1 MATDSADT
9 AELQGAVSTFKIS
22 EEPSDAT
29 APDVEELPPDT
40 GARSDVDDGSD
51 IDLDDTIGD
60 WRGAVDAEPM
70 GVEAELKTVEV
81 QLIAVRE
88 V

>member
-1 MATDSADT
+1 LATDSADT

-29 APDVEELPPDT
+29 APDDEELPPDT